1 VVVLEALHHSR
12 PWHTGLL
19 AVVVACYLFAVREAE
34 SPAPVNVLRKEARGL
49 IVVLPLIAIATG
61 VAMVPRAGPGTTSGW
76 LEIVA
81 ALAAIAAGA
90 LALPF

>member
-1 VVVLEALHHSR
+1 
-12 PWHTGLL
+12 
-19 AVVVACYLFAVREAE
+19 
-34 SPAPVNVLRKEARGL
+34 VLRKEARGL
-49 IVVLPLIAIATG
+49 IVGLPLIAIATG